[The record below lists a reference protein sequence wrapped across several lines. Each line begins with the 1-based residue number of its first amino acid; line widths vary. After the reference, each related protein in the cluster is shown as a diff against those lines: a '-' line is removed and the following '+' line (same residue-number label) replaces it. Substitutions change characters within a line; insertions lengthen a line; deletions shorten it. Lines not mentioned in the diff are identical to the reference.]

1 MKQEEFYKH
10 LKEFKGLPDTKRL
23 IDISIEED
31 QLLVT
36 IIDLIS
42 AILNVKRISLMLYNE
57 EKDELILK
65 AGKGLS
71 GVKIGATKKV
81 GNDISS
87 WVLKNKDSL
96 LINDIKKDV
105 RFRESEFSGQFS
117 TASLISIPLILD
129 NSLIGVLNINN
140 KFSGEGFTESDLKLL
155 ESFTKQISLAI
166 AHIFS
171 YYEKL
176 YLYEDILK
184 TRSLTQTI
192 IEGIPDGLIA
202 IDEKE
207 NIIAFNKV
215 AEKITTLY
223 KDKVIN
229 NRYIGFDELDFVKNL
244 IKTTLT
250 KGDTD
255 YDNIRYTNSKD
266 ELFILRAKT
275 SLLKDYDQNRTGILI
290 LFTDVTRFKVMA
302 EKLRQSKNLMLLGE
316 AARNIGHEIGNKISG
331 LDMFSELLIQE
342 IPNDDKRRM
351 YADELKEGINELMAF
366 LKRFKEVYRNIK
378 ILPSQININS
388 VINKILKRNAGLI
401 KGKGILIENKHGTI
415 PVIEGDETYLE
426 SALLNIILNAIEAM
440 DNGGKLTI
448 STAQIASPAE
458 STVVEINISDTG
470 GGISQED
477 IEKVFIPCYTTK
489 ASGSGLGLTITQKII
504 EAHNGTIKVNSK
516 INEGTTFTLQL
527 PLKQEAMSQ

>member
-171 YYEKL
+171 YYEKI

-184 TRSLTQTI
+184 ARSLTQTI

-207 NIIAFNKV
+207 NIIAFNMV
-215 AEKITTLY
+215 AERITGLNI
-223 KDKVIN
+223 DKAVN
-229 NRYIGFDELDFVKNL
+229 NHYSKFNEIGFISSL
-244 IKTTLT
+244 IKSTLT
-250 KGDTD
+250 KGEADS
-255 YDNIRYTNSKD
+255 DNIRYTNQKGES
-266 ELFILRAKT
+266 FILRAKT
-275 SLLKDYDQNRTGILI
+275 SLLKDYDENKTGILI

-342 IPNDDKRRM
+342 IPNDDKRKA

-401 KGKGILIENKHGTI
+401 KEKGISIENKHGAI

-448 STAQIASPAE
+448 STAKIEQPAE
-458 STVVEINISDTG
+458 SAVVEINISDTG

-489 ASGSGLGLTITQKII
+489 SSGSGLGLTITQKII

-516 INEGTTFTLQL
+516 INEGTTFTIYL
-527 PLKQEAMSQ
+527 PLKQEGS

>member
-1 MKQEEFYKH
+1 MKQEKFYKH
-10 LKEFKGLPDTKRL
+10 LKEFKGLSDTKKL
-23 IDISIEED
+23 IDLSIEED

-42 AILNVKRISLMLYNE
+42 GILNVKRISLMLFNE

-71 GVKIGATKKV
+71 GIKVGTTKKI

-87 WVLKNKDSL
+87 WVIRNKSSL
-96 LINDIKKDV
+96 LINDLKKDI
-105 RFRESEFSGQFS
+105 RFKESEFSDQFS
-117 TASLISIPLILD
+117 TTSLISIPLILD

-140 KFSGEGFTESDLKLL
+140 KFSGDGFTESDLKLL

-207 NIIAFNKV
+207 NIIAFNRV
-215 AEKITTLY
+215 SEKITTLN

-229 NRYIGFDELDFVKNL
+229 SHYKRFDELSFIDGLV
-244 IKTTLT
+244 KTTLT
-250 KGDTD
+250 KGDND
-255 YDNIRYTNSKD
+255 YDNIRYTNSND
-266 ELFILRAKT
+266 ESFILRAKT
-275 SLLKDYDQNRTGILI
+275 SLLKDYDHNQTGLLI
-290 LFTDVTRFKVMA
+290 LFTDVTRFKAMA
-302 EKLRQSKNLMLLGE
+302 EKLRQSKNLILLGE

-342 IPNDDKRRM
+342 IPNDDKRKA

-388 VINKILKRNAGLI
+388 IINKILKRNTAFLI
-401 KGKGILIENKHGTI
+401 KEKDVSVENKQGAI
-415 PVIEGDETYLE
+415 PKIEGDETYLE

-440 DNGGKLTI
+440 NNSGKLTI
-448 STAQIASPAE
+448 STTLIE
-458 STVVEINISDTG
+458 SGKENPIIEINISDTG
-470 GGISQED
+470 CGIQQED
-477 IEKVFIPCYTTK
+477 MEKIFIPCFTTK
-489 ASGSGLGLTITQKII
+489 SSGSGLGLTITQKII
-504 EAHNGTIKVNSK
+504 EAHNGAIKVNSRV
-516 INEGTTFTLQL
+516 NEGTTFTIHL
-527 PLKQEAMSQ
+527 PLKQEGS

>member
-10 LKEFKGLPDTKRL
+10 LKEFKGLSDTKKL

-105 RFRESEFSGQFS
+105 RFKESQFSDQFS
-117 TASLISIPLILD
+117 TTSLISIPLILD
-129 NSLIGVLNINN
+129 NSPIGVLNINN
-140 KFSGEGFTESDLKLL
+140 KFSGEGFNDADLKLL

-166 AHIFS
+166 SNILS
-171 YYEKL
+171 YYEKI

-184 TRSLTQTI
+184 ARSLTQTI

-207 NIIAFNKV
+207 NIIAFNMV
-215 AEKITTLY
+215 AERITTLN
-223 KDKVIN
+223 KNDIIN
-229 NRYIGFDELDFVKNL
+229 NYFKRYEELGFVDNL
-244 IKTTLT
+244 IKSILT
-250 KGDTD
+250 KGNTDTD
-255 YDNIRYTNSKD
+255 NIKYTNPKGES
-266 ELFILRAKT
+266 FILRAKT
-275 SLLKDYDQNRTGILI
+275 ALLKDYEQNRTGTLI
-290 LFTDVTRFKVMA
+290 LFTDVTKFKVIA
-302 EKLRQSKNLMLLGE
+302 EKLRQSKNLILLGE

-342 IPNDDKRRM
+342 IPNDDKRRT

-401 KGKGILIENKHGTI
+401 KGKGILIENKHGAI

-448 STAQIASPAE
+448 STAKIEQPAE
-458 STVVEINISDTG
+458 SAVVEINISDTG

-516 INEGTTFTLQL
+516 INEGTTFIIYL
-527 PLKQEAMSQ
+527 PFKQEGS

>member
-140 KFSGEGFTESDLKLL
+140 KFSGEGFNEADLKLL

-229 NRYIGFDELDFVKNL
+229 NCYIRFDELDFVKNL
-244 IKTTLT
+244 VKTTLT

-290 LFTDVTRFKVMA
+290 LFTDVTKFKIMA

-342 IPNDDKRRM
+342 IPNDDKRKV

-388 VINKILKRNAGLI
+388 VINKILKRNAVMI
-401 KGKGILIENKHGTI
+401 KKKGISIENKHGAI

-448 STAQIASPAE
+448 STALIEPKSE
-458 STVVEINISDTG
+458 GSVVEINISDTG
-470 GGISQED
+470 GGISQKD

-504 EAHNGTIKVNSK
+504 EAHNGSIKVNSK

-527 PLKQEAMSQ
+527 PLRQEGF

>member
-171 YYEKL
+171 YYEKI

-207 NIIAFNKV
+207 NIIAFNMV
-215 AEKITTLY
+215 AERITTLN
-223 KDKVIN
+223 KNDIIN
-229 NRYIGFDELDFVKNL
+229 NYFKRYEELGFVDNL
-244 IKTTLT
+244 IKSILT
-250 KGDTD
+250 NGNTDTD
-255 YDNIRYTNSKD
+255 NIKYTNPKCES
-266 ELFILRAKT
+266 FILRAKT
-275 SLLKDYDQNRTGILI
+275 ALLKDYEQNRTGILI

-302 EKLRQSKNLMLLGE
+302 EKLRQSKNLILLGE

-342 IPNDDKRRM
+342 IPNDDKRKA

-401 KGKGILIENKHGTI
+401 KGKGILIENKHGAI

-458 STVVEINISDTG
+458 SAVVEINISDTG

-527 PLKQEAMSQ
+527 PLKQEGS

>member
-1 MKQEEFYKH
+1 MKQEGFYKH
-10 LKEFKGLPDTKRL
+10 LKEFKDITDTKKL
-23 IDISIEED
+23 IDLSIEED
-31 QLLVT
+31 RLLVT

-42 AILNVKRISLMLYNE
+42 GILNVKRISLMLYNE
-57 EKDELILK
+57 EKEELILK

-71 GVKIGATKKV
+71 GVKIGTAKKI

-87 WVLKNKDSL
+87 WVFKNKNPL

-105 RFRESEFSGQFS
+105 RFKESEFSDQFS
-117 TASLISIPLILD
+117 TTSLISIPLILD
-129 NSLIGVLNINN
+129 NSPIGVLNINN
-140 KFSGEGFTESDLKLL
+140 KFSGEGFNEADLKLL

-166 AHIFS
+166 SNILS

-176 YLYEDILK
+176 YLYENILK
-184 TRSLTQTI
+184 TRSFTQTI

-202 IDEKE
+202 LDEKE
-207 NIIAFNKV
+207 NIIAFNRV
-215 AEKITTLY
+215 AERITGLNI
-223 KDKVIN
+223 DKAVN
-229 NRYIGFDELDFVKNL
+229 NHYSKFNEIGFINSL
-244 IKTTLT
+244 IKATLT
-250 KGDTD
+250 KGEADS
-255 YDNIRYTNSKD
+255 DNIRYTNPKGES
-266 ELFILRAKT
+266 FILRAKT
-275 SLLKDYDQNRTGILI
+275 SLLKDYDENKTGILI
-290 LFTDVTRFKVMA
+290 LFTDVTRYKVMA
-302 EKLRQSKNLMLLGE
+302 EKLRQSKNLILLGE

-342 IPNDDKRRM
+342 IPNDDKRKV

-401 KGKGILIENKHGTI
+401 KEKGISIKNKHGAI

-440 DNGGKLTI
+440 DNSGKLTI
-448 STAQIASPAE
+448 STALIE
-458 STVVEINISDTG
+458 SGKENPIIEINISDTG
-470 GGISQED
+470 CGVKPED
-477 IEKVFIPCYTTK
+477 MERIFIPCFTTK
-489 ASGSGLGLTITQKII
+489 SSGSGLGLTITQKII

-516 INEGTTFTLQL
+516 INEGTTFTIHL
-527 PLKQEAMSQ
+527 PLKQEGS